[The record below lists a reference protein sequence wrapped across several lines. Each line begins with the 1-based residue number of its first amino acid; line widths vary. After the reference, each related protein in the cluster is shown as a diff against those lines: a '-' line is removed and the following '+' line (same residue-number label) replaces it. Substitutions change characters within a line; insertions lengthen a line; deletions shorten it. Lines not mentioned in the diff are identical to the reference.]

1 MANSDPMTLRRR
13 ALLALPLAMAAGP
26 AARAQGFPTRP
37 VRMLLPQPAGSANDV
52 VARIIAEP
60 MAQALGQPVVVEN
73 RPGANGIVA
82 INALKQQPADG
93 HTLLLSGVS
102 QLSFN
107 PHLYATLP
115 YDPVRD
121 FTYVAPVTDAP
132 FILVASKASGISSV
146 AELLQRARA
155 EPGRLTYGS
164 AGIGNSTHLAMEML
178 ADRAGVQLTHVPYP
192 GTNQALTSLI
202 AGETNVMILVL
213 GVALGQVR
221 AGAVT
226 PLAMLAEQRLP
237 VLPELPTQREA
248 GIDAPVMPGWFG
260 LLGPAGMPQPVV
272 ETINAAVRRALA
284 DAGVEARLAEN
295 LLLPIPG
302 TATDLR
308 ARMERDGAVWG
319 AFIRRRGLRPE

>member
-1 MANSDPMTLRRR
+1 MILHRR
-13 ALLALPLAMAAGP
+13 ALVALPLAMAAGP
-26 AARAQGFPTRP
+26 AARAQGGFPTRP

-107 PHLYATLP
+107 PHLYANLP
-115 YDPVRD
+115 YDAVRD

-132 FILVASKASGISSV
+132 FILVASKASGITSV
-146 AELLQRARA
+146 AQLLQRARA
-155 EPGRLTYGS
+155 EPGRITYGS

-178 ADRAGVQLTHVPYP
+178 ADRAGVQFTHVPYP

-202 AGETNVMILVL
+202 SGETNVMILVL
-213 GVALGQVR
+213 GVALSQVR
-221 AGAVT
+221 ANAVA

-260 LLGPAGMPQPVV
+260 LLGPAGMPQPAV
-272 ETINAAVRRALA
+272 ETINAAVRRALS
-284 DAGVEARLAEN
+284 DAGVQQRLADN

-302 TATDLR
+302 TAADLR
-308 ARMERDGAVWG
+308 ARMERDSAVWG
-319 AFIRRRGLRPE
+319 EFIRRRGLRPE

>member
-1 MANSDPMTLRRR
+1 
-13 ALLALPLAMAAGP
+13 
-26 AARAQGFPTRP
+26 
-37 VRMLLPQPAGSANDV
+37 MLLPQPAGSANDV

-60 MAQALGQPVVVEN
+60 MAQALGQPVVVDN

-107 PHLYATLP
+107 PHLYANLP

-132 FILVASKASGISSV
+132 FILVASKASGITNV
-146 AELLQRARA
+146 AALLRRARA

-192 GTNQALTSLI
+192 GTNQALTSLVS
-202 AGETNVMILVL
+202 GETNVMILVL
-213 GVALGQVR
+213 GVALSQVR

-226 PLAMLAEQRLP
+226 PLAMLAEERLP

-260 LLGPAGMPQPVV
+260 LLGPAGMPQPAV
-272 ETINAAVRRALA
+272 EAINAAVRRALA
-284 DAGVEARLAEN
+284 DAGVQARLAEN
-295 LLLPIPG
+295 QLLPIPG
-302 TATDLR
+302 TAAELR

>member
-1 MANSDPMTLRRR
+1 MILHRR
-13 ALLALPLAMAAGP
+13 ALAACALTLAGVP
-26 AARAQGFPTRP
+26 AARAQGGFPTRP

-60 MAQALGQPVVVEN
+60 MAQALGQPVVVDN

-107 PHLYATLP
+107 PHLYANLP

-132 FILVASKASGISSV
+132 FILVASKASGITNV
-146 AELLQRARA
+146 AALLRRARA

-192 GTNQALTSLI
+192 GTNQALTSLVS
-202 AGETNVMILVL
+202 GETNVMILVL
-213 GVALGQVR
+213 GVALSQVR

-226 PLAMLAEQRLP
+226 PLAMLAEERLP

-260 LLGPAGMPQPVV
+260 LLGPAGMPQPAV
-272 ETINAAVRRALA
+272 EAINAAVRRALA
-284 DAGVEARLAEN
+284 DAGVQARLAEN
-295 LLLPIPG
+295 QLLPIPG
-302 TATDLR
+302 TAAELR